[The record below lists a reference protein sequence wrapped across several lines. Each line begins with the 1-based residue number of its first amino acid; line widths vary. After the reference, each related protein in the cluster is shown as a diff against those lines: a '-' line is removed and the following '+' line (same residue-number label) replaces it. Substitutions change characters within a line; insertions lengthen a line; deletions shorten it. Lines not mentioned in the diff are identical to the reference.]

1 MKRAIPIFVLCA
13 SAVLL
18 ASGCSRTE
26 DPPGPKEAKKET
38 NRVSSGQGTVSAP
51 VSPAPP
57 LPDPV
62 VPKGAESPSP
72 MPGQANDHSS
82 PAFKGGGKEDPHK

>member
-1 MKRAIPIFVLCA
+1 MKRALPIFVLCA
-13 SAVLL
+13 GAVSL
-18 ASGCSRTE
+18 AGGCSKTE
-26 DPPGPKEAKKET
+26 DPPGSKEAKKEAKQ
-38 NRVSSGQGTVSAP
+38 VPSGPGTMSTP
-51 VSPAPP
+51 TSPAPP

-62 VPKGAESPSP
+62 VPKGAASPSP

>member
-1 MKRAIPIFVLCA
+1 MKRAIPILVFCA
-13 SAVLL
+13 GAVLL
-18 ASGCSRTE
+18 ASGCSKTE
-26 DPPGPKEAKKET
+26 DPTGSKAAKQVPTGPGTMSTPA
-38 NRVSSGQGTVSAP
+38 
-51 VSPAPP
+51 SPSPP

-82 PAFKGGGKEDPHK
+82 PVFKGGGKEDPHK

>member
-1 MKRAIPIFVLCA
+1 MKRAIPMFVLCA
-13 SAVLL
+13 GAVLL
-18 ASGCSRTE
+18 ASGCARTE
-26 DPPGPKEAKKET
+26 DPPGSKEAKKDAKQ
-38 NRVSSGQGTVSAP
+38 VSSGQGTMSAP
-51 VSPAPP
+51 ASPPP
-57 LPDPV
+57 LPDPT